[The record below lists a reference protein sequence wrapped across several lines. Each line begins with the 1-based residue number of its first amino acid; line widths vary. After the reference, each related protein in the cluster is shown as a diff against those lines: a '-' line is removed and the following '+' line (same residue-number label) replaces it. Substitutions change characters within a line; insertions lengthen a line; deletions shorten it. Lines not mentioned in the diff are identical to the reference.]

1 MYGESKMTFI
11 FSKEEEVKLETT
23 LEMLREIRR
32 VLSKYGSFVDTE
44 ITQVKDAEDV
54 VDRILKGD
62 MF

>member
-11 FSKEEEVKLETT
+11 FSKEEEVRLETT
-23 LEMLREIRR
+23 LEMLREIRG

-62 MF
+62 LF

>member
-11 FSKEEEVKLETT
+11 FSKEEEVRLETT
-23 LEMLREIRR
+23 LEMLREITR

>member
-11 FSKEEEVKLETT
+11 FSEEEEVRLETT

-32 VLSKYGSFVDTE
+32 VLGKYGFLVDTE
-44 ITQVKDAEDV
+44 ITQIKDAEDV

-62 MF
+62 VF